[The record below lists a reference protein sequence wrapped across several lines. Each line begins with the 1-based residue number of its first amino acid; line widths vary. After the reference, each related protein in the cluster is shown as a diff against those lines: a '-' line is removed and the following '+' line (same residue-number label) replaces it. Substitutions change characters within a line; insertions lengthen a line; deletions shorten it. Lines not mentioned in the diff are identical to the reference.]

1 MTVSLQNTQQAI
13 GCVLDRTD
21 EKKRKKEDVDYTV

>member
-13 GCVLDRTD
+13 GCVLDRTV
-21 EKKRKKEDVDYTV
+21 EKKKKEDVDYTV